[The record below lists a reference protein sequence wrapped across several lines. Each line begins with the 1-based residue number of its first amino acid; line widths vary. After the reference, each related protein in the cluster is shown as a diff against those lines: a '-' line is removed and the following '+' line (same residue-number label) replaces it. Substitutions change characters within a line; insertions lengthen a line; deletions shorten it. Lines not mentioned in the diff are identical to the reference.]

1 MADGTRAS
9 SLGNPNWEIVHG
21 GLRRIIE
28 VPEEMMAEGLRT
40 LYTKANLKVEPALT
54 VGAMLTQPQE
64 FAGKRVCLHQER
76 RGNVDVDVYVKVL
89 AGSDRGR
96 WTTDEA

>member
-1 MADGTRAS
+1 MADGTLPQAWAIS
-9 SLGNPNWEIVHG
+9 NWEIVHG

-40 LYTKANLKVEPALT
+40 LYTKANLKVEPTGALT

-64 FAGKRVCLHQER
+64 LQVSGFATL
-76 RGNVDVDVYVKVL
+76 
-89 AGSDRGR
+89 
-96 WTTDEA
+96 